1 MRAAV
6 LLTVLVALGAGAP
19 VYAQSE
25 DAPADE
31 RPSEEGDDPVTPGRT
46 NDESET
52 GGQDQDTAR
61 QDDESAREAEMFG
74 EEESEDDSD
83 ESSREA
89 EMFGEEESEEDDDDS
104 AREAEMFGGD
114 DESSREEDM
123 FGEEE
128 SKEDD
133 DDSDDTG
140 VSVEDFEERLAE
152 REESTFDI
160 GGGLF
165 SQMQSSVPDGA
176 EFDDVSYSWPNI
188 LDLYVDGRP
197 NDRIRVF
204 AQGRLTH
211 NPTLGASQFGDF
223 VDEEPQTTTVA
234 LDQLYLKFDI
244 ARKVYVTAG
253 RQGVRWGVGRFWFP
267 NDILRDQRRD
277 PLAIFDNRT
286 GVDLLRFHIP
296 VEKLGWN
303 FYAVANYGGA
313 DSLEDVGGA
322 VRGEFVFG
330 NTEVGVAGA
339 ARKDQPYRV
348 SADISTGFWLVDL
361 RAGVTLSHRVEQ
373 PFFRGDTNLEEFD
386 ELNLSNVG
394 DLELPEPYSREDD
407 WIPQAVAGFEFS
419 IPYGDDDTLLLGAEY
434 FFNDFGYER
443 TDYYPWLILN
453 GTFRPLYVGRHYAG
467 VFAALPAPGQLDD
480 HSFTLSTLGNISDHS
495 FLTRFDYSVTLLTHL
510 RGFLFASVTY
520 GNEGEL
526 RQGLQLPGISQDL
539 IDAGAASGQFELP
552 DGLPEEGGFPGVDV
566 PPTRFSI
573 GLGASLDF

>member
-188 LDLYVDGRP
+188 LDLYVDGRSP
-197 NDRIRVF
+197 LDPSTF
-204 AQGRLTH
+204 GLT
-211 NPTLGASQFGDF
+211 S
-223 VDEEPQTTTVA
+223 
-234 LDQLYLKFDI
+234 
-244 ARKVYVTAG
+244 YV
-253 RQGVRWGVGRFWFP
+253 
-267 NDILRDQRRD
+267 
-277 PLAIFDNRT
+277 
-286 GVDLLRFHIP
+286 
-296 VEKLGWN
+296 
-303 FYAVANYGGA
+303 
-313 DSLEDVGGA
+313 
-322 VRGEFVFG
+322 
-330 NTEVGVAGA
+330 
-339 ARKDQPYRV
+339 
-348 SADISTGFWLVDL
+348 
-361 RAGVTLSHRVEQ
+361 
-373 PFFRGDTNLEEFD
+373 
-386 ELNLSNVG
+386 
-394 DLELPEPYSREDD
+394 
-407 WIPQAVAGFEFS
+407 
-419 IPYGDDDTLLLGAEY
+419 
-434 FFNDFGYER
+434 
-443 TDYYPWLILN
+443 
-453 GTFRPLYVGRHYAG
+453 
-467 VFAALPAPGQLDD
+467 
-480 HSFTLSTLGNISDHS
+480 
-495 FLTRFDYSVTLLTHL
+495 
-510 RGFLFASVTY
+510 
-520 GNEGEL
+520 
-526 RQGLQLPGISQDL
+526 
-539 IDAGAASGQFELP
+539 
-552 DGLPEEGGFPGVDV
+552 
-566 PPTRFSI
+566 
-573 GLGASLDF
+573 